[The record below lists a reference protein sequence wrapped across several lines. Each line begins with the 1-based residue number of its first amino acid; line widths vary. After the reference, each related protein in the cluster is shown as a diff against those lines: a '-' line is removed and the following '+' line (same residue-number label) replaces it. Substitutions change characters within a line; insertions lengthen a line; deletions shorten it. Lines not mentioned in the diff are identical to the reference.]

1 MVAVARREVVAVAR
15 REVVAVSPPLPNKPR
30 NVQYFNIVIDPIWSW
45 VGT

>member
-15 REVVAVSPPLPNKPR
+15 REVVAVSPPQKKPR

>member
-15 REVVAVSPPLPNKPR
+15 REVVAVSPPPNKPR